1 MKKWSRRTFLK
12 TSALAAA
19 GVTVIACSKQTAA
32 PEPTP
37 TEAAAPT
44 ATTAVEPTATPE
56 PAISERQAPIL
67 QEQVT
72 SGELPDLGER
82 LAQDALIVEPIERIG
97 QYGGDQALGTLGP
110 SDGAIFT
117 RHTEYENYVR
127 WNPEWTAVVPGTM
140 QSWEIQDGGKAFVLK
155 LRKGM
160 KWSDGEPFTAD
171 DVMFWYEEATNTDL
185 NPSFPAKW
193 SAAGEPAVVSKEDDY
208 TVRFDFA
215 EPYGVFLQQLATPGG
230 ELYSPRHYR
239 EAHFPAYADAEELEA
254 KIKEAG
260 VTYWYEAYGD
270 WNAPRRNPDAP
281 VTFGWSYTSVLGDG
295 PTFIAVR
302 NPYYW
307 KTDPEGNQLPYVD
320 RQVYTVAGD
329 QEAIVM
335 MAVAGEI
342 SFQARHIASL
352 ANKPL
357 FLENA
362 ERSELRFVDVQGAG
376 ANSFTVILNLTHK
389 DPAKRALFQNLD
401 FRIALSHA
409 INRQEI
415 IDVVNLGQGTPW
427 QSAPLPD
434 SPLYNETLATQY
446 TEYDPDLANQMLD
459 EIIPDKD
466 TEGFR
471 LLPNGEELGIV
482 IEVASNQQSRID
494 GLEMVK
500 NYWADVGVRM
510 AIKSEERSLLYE
522 RKGANEHDGM
532 TWGSPGGAGSDV
544 FLNPRHYLP
553 HYRDPDFAVAWA
565 DWWRTGGQEGEEPS
579 AAAKKQIE
587 LYEQLLIT
595 PGQEEQDALMAEVL
609 RITQEEFWVIG
620 TYRTPPGYAVVK
632 KSFRNVPDLFWGSWQ
647 YPNPAPLNPPQFFFE
662 S

>member
-1 MKKWSRRTFLK
+1 VGLTV
-12 TSALAAA
+12 AAC
-19 GVTVIACSKQTAA
+19 TQQTEA
-32 PEPTP
+32 PEATP
-37 TEAAAPT
+37 TEAAQPT
-44 ATTAVEPTATPE
+44 ATQPAAPTPTPKMEPTATPE
-56 PAISERQAPIL
+56 PTVSDRQAPTL
-67 QEQVT
+67 QDQVV
-72 SGELPDLGER
+72 SGELPTLEER
-82 LAQDALIVEPIERIG
+82 LAQDALIVEPTERIG
-97 QYGGDQALGTLGP
+97 QYGGDQTLGTLGP

-127 WNPEWTAVVPGTM
+127 WNPAWTAVVPGTM
-140 QSWEIQDGGKAFVLK
+140 QSWEVEDGGRTYVFQ

-193 SAAGEPAVVSKEDDY
+193 SVAGEPAQVSKEDDY
-208 TVRFDFA
+208 TVTFA
-215 EPYGVFLQQLATPGG
+215 FVEPYGVFLQQLATPGG

-239 EAHFPAYADAEELEA
+239 EESFPTYADQAALEA
-254 KIKEAG
+254 KVKDAG

-270 WNAPRRNPDAP
+270 WTDPRRNPGAP
-281 VTFGWSYTSVLGDG
+281 VTFGWAYTSVLGDS
-295 PTFIAVR
+295 PTFIAAR

-320 RQVYTVAGD
+320 RQVYSVAGD
-329 QEAIVM
+329 AQAIVM

-342 SFQARHIASL
+342 SFQARHIAAL

-362 ERSELRFVDVQGAG
+362 ERSGLRFVDVQGAG

-389 DPAKRALFQNLD
+389 DPVVRELFLNKN

-446 TEYDPDLANQMLD
+446 ATYDPDLAKELLD
-459 EIIPDKD
+459 GIIPEVDG
-466 TEGFR
+466 EGFR
-471 LLPNGEELGIV
+471 LLSNGETLGIV
-482 IEVASNQQSRID
+482 IEVASNQQGRID
-494 GLEMVK
+494 GLELVK
-500 NYWADVGVRM
+500 NYWAEVGVRM
-510 AIKSEERSLLYE
+510 TIKSEERSLLYE
-522 RKGANEHDGM
+522 RKAANEHDGM

-565 DWWRTGGQEGEEPS
+565 DWWASGGQEGEEPIEP
-579 AAAKKQIE
+579 AKQQIE
-587 LYEQLLIT
+587 LYEQLLTT
-595 PGQEEQDALMAEVL
+595 PGQEEQDELMAEIL
-609 RITQEEFWVIG
+609 RIAQEEFWVIG

-632 KSFRNVPDLFWGSWQ
+632 TNFRNVPDLFWGSWQ